1 MQRFLSR
8 SSGGICS
15 KRHTEIS
22 LGQKMNENGKEA
34 MSYLMSKDANSPLEL
49 SSPTH
54 CTWPYSLPLRRAFW
68 ASWVM
73 ASASSKI
80 TSLEPFL
87 GRQVVLS
94 KSFFNLTVTSR
105 PKYTPSHLCHWALA
119 HENSGQSRHLWSH
132 KANTPLL
139 LQLLNEQRSNFCV
152 RFCPLAPSSFF
163 HPESYY
169 SSAASSPPPL
179 LLPVFS
185 SFFPPPS

>member
-22 LGQKMNENGKEA
+22 LGQKMKENGKEA

-80 TSLEPFL
+80 TSLKPFL

-105 PKYTPSHLCHWALA
+105 PKLHLHICAIGPWLIKFIFPRTLA
-119 HENSGQSRHLWSH
+119 KAGICGHIKQIPHCSFNS
-132 KANTPLL
+132 
-139 LQLLNEQRSNFCV
+139 
-152 RFCPLAPSSFF
+152 
-163 HPESYY
+163 
-169 SSAASSPPPL
+169 
-179 LLPVFS
+179 
-185 SFFPPPS
+185 